1 MAERIEIYT
10 AIAGDRD
17 GFRKELKCFTEYDK
31 FVKPVMNAKIYKVLS
46 HKFID
51 ADISIW
57 IDGNIWLLI
66 PVEQLVEEW
75 LGDADMALWKH
86 HSRDCIYEEGREAKG
101 LIYEDQERVEKDIDE
116 QIDHYRKTGVPEHIG
131 MGECNVIIRRN
142 NEKVKRFNEAW
153 WAEICRWSQRD
164 QISFPVVLK
173 EFPDL
178 KVNFIEGDPRDH
190 KYFSY
195 KYH

>member
-17 GFRKELKCFTEYDK
+17 DFRKELKCFTEYDK

-57 IDGNIWLLI
+57 VDGNIWLLI

-86 HSRDCIYEEGREAKG
+86 HSRDCIYDEGAEAKG
-101 LIYEDQERVEKDIDE
+101 LRYEDQERVEKDIDE
-116 QIDHYRKTGVPEHIG
+116 QIDHYRKIGVPEHIG

-195 KYH
+195 KHH